1 MICAIHQ
8 PQFVPWLGHFQKIA
22 RADIFVF
29 LDNVQFRKNE
39 FQNRNRIGT
48 EQGARWLTVPV
59 SFHFGDTLRE
69 VKIAEGTRW
78 EERLWKTLEQT
89 YRKAPHFES
98 HASGLRTILE
108 QPWGDLA
115 ALNAATVR
123 WLVECFGIE
132 TRIVTASEL
141 PPMSQDRTG
150 RLVDI
155 CRHLGADTY
164 LSGAQ
169 AQCYL
174 DVSCFEAAGIAV
186 EFQTYEHPVYPQ
198 VSCGDAFV
206 SHMSAIDGLFNCG
219 GGEEGR
225 ARLNL

>member
-8 PQFVPWLGHFQKIA
+8 PQFIPWLGHFQKIA
-22 RADIFVF
+22 KADIFVF

-48 EQGARWLTVPV
+48 EHGAHWLTVPV

-78 EERLWKTLEQT
+78 AQRLWKTLEQT
-89 YRKAPHFES
+89 YGKAPYFDTYAH
-98 HASGLRTILE
+98 GLQKILM
-108 QPWGDLA
+108 QQWDDLA
-115 ALNAATVR
+115 AINAASVR
-123 WLVECFGIE
+123 WLMGCFEIE
-132 TRIVTASEL
+132 ARIETASEL

-155 CRHLGADTY
+155 CQHLEATTY

-174 DVSCFEAAGIAV
+174 DVSRFEAAGLAV
-186 EFQTYEHPVYPQ
+186 EFQSYEHPEYPQ
-198 VSCGDAFV
+198 VNSAEAFV

-219 GGEEGR
+219 GGEAGR
-225 ARLNL
+225 MRLNL